1 MTAAGHRA
9 RLRARFVKTGADG
22 FEDYE
27 LLELLLF
34 SAMPRQ
40 DTKPLARLLLARF
53 GGLEEALGAPIGHLM
68 EVEGVGEAVAV
79 QIKAAHAVL
88 ARALL
93 AEARKRPA
101 VSSWQALLNYCRLK
115 LAQEPREQFRILFL
129 DRKNQV
135 IADEAQ
141 SHGTVDQ
148 AAAYPREIVRRALEL
163 SASAMILVHNH
174 PSGDPT
180 PSAQD
185 IALTREIEVAAR
197 ALGVT
202 VHDHLIIGKQ
212 GTTSFKAQ
220 GLM

>member
-1 MTAAGHRA
+1 MSADGHRA
-9 RLRARFVKTGADG
+9 RLRARFIKTGADG

-34 SAMPRQ
+34 SVMPRQ
-40 DTKPLARLLLARF
+40 DTKPLAKRLLARF
-53 GGLEEALGAPIGHLM
+53 GGLEEALGAPLGQLM

-88 ARALL
+88 TRALL
-93 AEARKRPA
+93 SETRRRPV
-101 VSSWQALLNYCRLK
+101 VSSWRSLLNYCRLK

-129 DRKNQV
+129 DCKNQV

-141 SHGTVDQ
+141 SQGTVDQ

-180 PSAQD
+180 PSPQD
-185 IALTREIEVAAR
+185 IALTREIELAAK

-202 VHDHLIIGKQ
+202 VHDHLVVGKH
-212 GTTSFKAQ
+212 GTTSFKAE